1 VEGIVE
7 NQARGMAVL
16 ASLHL
21 ELIACWSFA
30 PARTTSLVESP
41 LPLTG
46 RNTRLP
52 LRPICPISARNALLL
67 HAVLGSE
74 LLIVTQVL

>member
-1 VEGIVE
+1 
-7 NQARGMAVL
+7 MAVL

-30 PARTTSLVESP
+30 PARTSLVESP
-41 LPLTG
+41 LPLTGRNTG